1 MEVSRPPRTLLPAAK
16 LAPAQ
21 VFAAR
26 EARLC
31 PDRDKSLPM
40 AQVWS
45 IIFPNG
51 KNQGVSDA

>member
-21 VFAAR
+21 VVAAK
-26 EARLC
+26 EAQLC
-31 PDRDKSLPM
+31 PDRDKSLPLG
-40 AQVWS
+40 QVWL